1 MNFFTK
7 IDIPAF
13 SWQIDYKSRLAF
25 FGSCFA
31 DNISAQFASRKFKV
45 LANPFGTVYNP
56 LSLAKQIKAIADG
69 KLFDEED
76 VFQDMRLGNHADSE
90 HCGASWHC
98 WDAHGS
104 LSAKTREEC
113 IAKLNNAA
121 TQAREFLQKA
131 DVVFITFGTAF
142 VYFLKSTCENGE
154 SSNET
159 TRGQVVSNCHRQNPR
174 LFERQMISVDEA
186 ATAIREIVEGL
197 CKIKN
202 DRIHRPK
209 FNGSPT
215 QRPQQEKMDS
225 LPSVENDCVEKDH
238 STENRK
244 SESHEFHIVF
254 TVSPLRHMSDGA
266 HNNTLS
272 KATLQ
277 LAINKVIQE
286 IDEANQT
293 CASRNTTVTNPGQS
307 QQNPA
312 FVEHFP
318 SYEIVMDELRDYR
331 FYDSDMIHLS
341 KTAEEYIFERMAET
355 YCNEKTREDIKQVE
369 KFLKSANHRIQDA
382 NSPATAAFLQ
392 KLHAEAARLE
402 SQIAGLKL
410 RL

>member
-1 MNFFTK
+1 MDFFTK
-7 IDIPAF
+7 VDLP
-13 SWQIDYKSRLAF
+13 STDLQIDYKSKIAF

-56 LSLAKQIKAIADG
+56 LSAAMQIKAIANG
-69 KLFDEED
+69 KNFGEKD
-76 VFQDMRLGNHADSE
+76 VFQDTRGT
-90 HCGASWHC
+90 WYC

-104 LSAKTREEC
+104 LSGKSREEC
-113 IAKLNNAA
+113 IDKLNAA
-121 TQAREFLQKA
+121 VHEARNFLQNT
-131 DVVFITFGTAF
+131 DVVFITLGTAF
-142 VYFLKSTCENGE
+142 VYFLKDSGIA
-154 SSNET
+154 
-159 TRGQVVSNCHRQNPR
+159 VSNCHRQDPNMFIR
-174 LFERQMISVDEA
+174 KMISVDHAAEA
-186 ATAIREIVEGL
+186 LKNIVREL
-197 CKIKN
+197 QKIKR
-202 DRIHRPK
+202 DGILRLQA
-209 FNGSPT
+209 SPSA
-215 QRPQQEKMDS
+215 QDDKSE
-225 LPSVENDCVEKDH
+225 EG
-238 STENRK
+238 
-244 SESHEFHIVF
+244 SESHELHIVF

-293 CASRNTTVTNPGQS
+293 CASRNTTVTNPGLS

-312 FVEHFP
+312 FVEYFP

-341 KTAEEYIFERMAET
+341 KTSEEYIFERMAET
-355 YCNEKTREDIKQVE
+355 YCNEKTRDNIKQVE

-402 SQIAGLKL
+402 SQIAGLEL
-410 RL
+410 IV